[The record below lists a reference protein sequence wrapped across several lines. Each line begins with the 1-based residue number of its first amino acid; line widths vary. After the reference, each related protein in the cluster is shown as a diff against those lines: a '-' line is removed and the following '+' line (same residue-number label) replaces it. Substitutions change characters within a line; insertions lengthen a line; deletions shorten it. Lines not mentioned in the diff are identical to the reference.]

1 MGTDSNRNLI
11 DRLGKVSAP
20 SLQRLRESSDAAALA
35 DRGAGPRWARG
46 ARVIDLST
54 GLAGIVQES
63 RRDDQTAVIVFRV
76 QLADL
81 RVVYRTVA
89 ELADDAAAVAPPAG
103 TK

>member
-20 SLQRLRESSDAAALA
+20 SLQRLRDISDRAAAA
-35 DRGAGPRWARG
+35 DLGVGPRWARG

-54 GLAGIVQES
+54 GLAGVVQEARPDS
-63 RRDDQTAVIVFRV
+63 QTSAIVFRV

-81 RVVYRTVA
+81 RVVYRTVD
-89 ELADDAAAVAPPAG
+89 ELADDAAAVAPPAP
-103 TK
+103 